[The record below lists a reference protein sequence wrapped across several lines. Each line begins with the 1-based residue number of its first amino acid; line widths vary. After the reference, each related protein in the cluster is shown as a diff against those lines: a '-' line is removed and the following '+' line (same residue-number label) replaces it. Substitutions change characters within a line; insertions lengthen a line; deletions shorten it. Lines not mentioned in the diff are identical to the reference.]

1 MKPSQLVAG
10 AALVLAGALGM
21 WILMPK
27 QQPAATAQSAVP
39 APPAAQPVPVPVPET
54 AAVALP
60 VDREPSKPAPAAAKP
75 APQVRRSVA
84 VASSRRTAPAPV
96 SVVPQRSQS
105 APPPA
110 MTEPA
115 PAVSNKTESAAEAR
129 PASVEL
135 AKPPVPEPPPL
146 APIAPPKAEPRS
158 VTITAG
164 TLVAVRLNEKVSTA
178 THYQNDT
185 VQVTLDAPLVIN
197 GMVIAE
203 RGSRQLAKVVL
214 VEPPGRVKGRARIDL
229 ELAQLRTSDGQAV
242 DASSETFTHMAASS
256 AKKEATKVGVMAG
269 IGAAIGAIAGGGKGA
284 AIGAGVGGAAG
295 AGTVLGTKGEQAE
308 LENET
313 RLTFKLKQP
322 ITLTEKLK

>member
-1 MKPSQLVAG
+1 MKPTQLLAG

-21 WILMPK
+21 WILTPK
-27 QQPAATAQSAVP
+27 QQPAATVKPAAPAHAAAQS
-39 APPAAQPVPVPVPET
+39 VPVPEF

-60 VDREPSKPAPAAAKP
+60 VEPEKPKPAPVVVHTAAKP
-75 APQVRRSVA
+75 RRSV
-84 VASSRRTAPAPV
+84 VAARRSQAPASPPV
-96 SVVPQRSQS
+96 QAAEPVRP
-105 APPPA
+105 
-110 MTEPA
+110 PA
-115 PAVSNKTESAAEAR
+115 PASVGKPAEQPESQPVPVTREI
-129 PASVEL
+129 S
-135 AKPPVPEPPPL
+135 KPSVPEPPPL
-146 APIAPPKAEPRS
+146 APIAPPKVEPRS
-158 VTITAG
+158 VTIPAG
-164 TLVAVRLNEKVSTA
+164 TLVAVRLNEKVSTS

-185 VQVTLDAPLVIN
+185 VQCTLDAPLIVN
-197 GMVIAE
+197 GMVLAE

-214 VEPPGRVKGRARIDL
+214 VEPPGRVKGKATIAL
-229 ELAQLRTSDGQAV
+229 ELAQLRTSDGQSV
-242 DASSETFTHMAASS
+242 DVNSETFTHTAASS

-322 ITLTEKLK
+322 VTLTEKLK